1 MKKLFTPLLMLA
13 ALLASTQAWAQKLTI
28 GGINVNTSASSVQ
41 TITGS
46 SISGT
51 VQYNPSNKRLY
62 LKNATISTDDTG
74 WGFFNEIADLT
85 IELYGSNTI
94 TSTDGYATFYSRE
107 NIRIVSTSDQTGSLY
122 VKNTASSL
130 SMGTMFFEENKKLYV
145 TAARLDV
152 TADNGTALYGYKNNG
167 EIIANYCW
175 LHFKGSTYAVRG
187 IKAYWPS
194 ASGIDNTVLYT
205 NGVSFNSSK
214 YGFVDSS
221 SNLVKEVNCFP
232 ALILNGIAINASS
245 SYTFT
250 NSTTQGQAIGV
261 TSGTVTYDYST
272 KTLEFKNATMSC
284 NRYTAI
290 ISYLPGLTIKSSTG
304 TNTIATNGNYIAL
317 DLYRST
323 SITGDQKLGIS
334 GTTGI
339 YLNYRWDCPLTI
351 NLDATFNV
359 TATKYNAVYNS
370 KSSSSP
376 NSDLILKKA
385 GNKSDYYFTANSTDG
400 EPIKDV
406 CHLTMQD
413 MDFYTSG
420 CYWDAAN
427 CVVKK
432 TGGATTKGSTVNI
445 YRVGQWYDLWV
456 AGHRLSDV
464 TQYGRF
470 GSPYLTAGTVNYDP
484 GSKTLTLTDAT
495 ISGQPS
501 DGAAET
507 RSAIYSTIS
516 GLTINATGTNNWTS
530 DWITVNLGGGGT
542 NTIKGTG
549 DLKITSNQY
558 HAMNAWNNT
567 GITLARSSG
576 SMSLKGKD
584 RGIYGN
590 NTTTLTINKDGSG
603 ALYKFAGEQGNITN
617 LSSLTFGSGV
627 NIQDGYQWFNA
638 DEKAVYYRSGLAKC
652 ATIDGTT
659 STWIR
664 SDVEW
669 TYYPIYIAG
678 THLYGSGS
686 YGNISGC
693 WNKYVQGGDI
703 TYNPSTKTLTLNN
716 AKIEKS
722 TKKGISLESG
732 FDGNIKLIGTNSI
745 TVDES
750 SGWSGIVNMDANVKT
765 TFIGEG
771 SLYVKGCNS
780 NCGLMPYR
788 GTMTITDNVKIEAAG
803 GAYGIGSNGSGTSGE
818 TVIISG
824 NAQVKASS
832 IGNIAALTL
841 EDGQTIV
848 EPFKAAFN
856 SSTHQV
862 EANGSLAQNV
872 VIQKVEKY
880 DLAVCDV
887 DVNSYNKDDILRDG
901 GSFKYDPNMK
911 RLTITDADIDDA
923 SVVEGIYN
931 KGIEGLNIAI
941 NGDNQINVYEDIF
954 KLARST
960 TFSGSG
966 TVKSEL
972 TSSSG
977 YGIFLAAANV
987 IGNLNGPKFE
997 FTGRRGVGDNDY
1009 SNTNLIIEKG
1019 CLVFNPNSSSA
1030 NILKIKNLTLGA
1042 GMIIAEPQGGA
1053 FSSSLKGI
1061 TVDGTNLYYGHAVIC
1076 QKGDVNLDGT
1086 VTIADAVAV
1095 LNAMAGQEVA
1105 GNPDVNGDKE
1115 VSIADFVAVLNIM
1128 AGQ

>member
-13 ALLASTQAWAQKLTI
+13 ALLASTQVWAQELSVA
-28 GGINVNTSASSVQ
+28 GVNVNTSATSVQ

-46 SISGT
+46 GISGT
-51 VQYNPSNKRLY
+51 VTYNPSSKTLY
-62 LKNATISTDDTG
+62 LKNATINSGTS
-74 WGFFNEIADLT
+74 WGVFNEIADLK
-85 IELYGSNTI
+85 IELNGSNTI
-94 TSTDGYATFYSRE
+94 TSSMDYATFYSRE

-145 TAARLDV
+145 TAANLDV

-261 TSGTVTYDYST
+261 TSGTVTYNYST

-284 NRYTAI
+284 NRNSAI

-304 TNTIATNGNYIAL
+304 TNTITTNGNYIAL

-351 NLDATFNV
+351 NLDATFDV

-664 SDVEW
+664 SNVEW

-678 THLYGSGS
+678 TQLYGSGS

-693 WNKYVQGGDI
+693 WNKYVQGG
-703 TYNPSTKTLTLNN
+703 YNSYDPDTKTLKLDGATISSDQKVITSEANQLTVNVKGTN
-716 AKIEKS
+716 KLTTTAFCGIKLDKANS
-722 TKKGISLESG
+722 TMTFTGDGSLEVTG
-732 FDGNIKLIGTNSI
+732 KTIGLEPWADLSE
-745 TVDES
+745 V
-750 SGWSGIVNMDANVKT
+750 V
-765 TFIGEG
+765 
-771 SLYVKGCNS
+771 
-780 NCGLMPYR
+780 
-788 GTMTITDNVKIEAAG
+788 ITDNVKLTANG
-803 GAYGIGSNGSGTSGE
+803 SRYGIGAENSGTSNGKLS
-818 TVIISG
+818 VGG
-824 NAQVKASS
+824 NAVVKASS
-832 IGNIAALTL
+832 IGQLYAITL
-841 EDGQTIV
+841 NDNQAIV
-848 EPFKAAFN
+848 EPFGAVIKSQSYGYYICVGN
-856 SSTHQV
+856 ST
-862 EANGSLAQNV
+862 AQNV

-901 GSFKYDPNMK
+901 GTFKYDPSIK
-911 RLTITDADIDDA
+911 RLTITDADIDDPDV
-923 SVVEGIYN
+923 SEGVYN
-931 KGIEGLNIAI
+931 YGIEGLNVAI
-941 NGDNQINVYEDIF
+941 EGENHFRVVDDVF
-954 KLARST
+954 KMKNST
-960 TFSGSG
+960 SFSGNGS
-966 TVKSEL
+966 VKGEL
-972 TSSSG
+972 IADDGWGINMIEGSSA
-977 YGIFLAAANV
+977 YACT
-987 IGNLNGPKFE
+987 LNGPSFE
-997 FTGRRGVGDNDY
+997 FTGELAVSGP
-1009 SNTNLIIEKG
+1009 TNNLVIDKG
-1019 CLVFNPNSSSA
+1019 CLIFNPNSSSDA
-1030 NILKIKNLTLGA
+1030 TMVNIYDLKFGK
-1042 GMIIAEPQGGA
+1042 GMYIAKPDGGV
-1053 FSSSLKGI
+1053 FRGRRIRLNNNVYKGRTI
-1061 TVDGTNLYYGHAVIC
+1061 IC
-1076 QKGDVNLDGT
+1076 QKGDVNVDGT
-1086 VTIADAVAV
+1086 VAIADAVAV

>member
-13 ALLASTQAWAQKLTI
+13 ALLSSTQAWAQELRVA
-28 GGINVNTSASSVQ
+28 GVNVNTSATSVQ

-46 SISGT
+46 GISGT
-51 VQYNPSNKRLY
+51 VTYNPSSKTLY
-62 LKNATISTDDTG
+62 LKNATINGGTS
-74 WGFFNEIADLT
+74 WGVFNEIADLK
-85 IELYGSNTI
+85 IELNGSNTI
-94 TSTDGYATFYSRE
+94 TSSMDYATFYSRE

-145 TAARLDV
+145 TAANLDV
-152 TADNGTALYGYKNNG
+152 TADNGTALYGYRNNG

-261 TSGTVTYDYST
+261 TSGTVTYNYST

-284 NRYTAI
+284 NRNSAI

-304 TNTIATNGNYIAL
+304 TNTITTNGNYIAL

-432 TGGATTKGSTVNI
+432 TGGATAKGSTVNI

-567 GITLARSSG
+567 GITLARSSD

-638 DEKAVYYRSGLAKC
+638 DEKAVYYRSSVAKC
-652 ATIDGTT
+652 ATIDGST

-664 SDVEW
+664 SNVEW

-678 THLYGSGS
+678 TQLYGSSS

-693 WNKYVQGGDI
+693 WNKYVKGGDI
-703 TYNPSTKTLTLNN
+703 TYNPSTNTLTLNN
-716 AKIEKS
+716 AKIDYSAGS
-722 TKKGISLESG
+722 TTNDGIITTNSG
-732 FDGNIKLIGTNSI
+732 TTLNVWAQGNNTLAGSTPFAGLWLQNSNVTFDGSGTLSVSGGRWDNVYGLNGSTI
-745 TVDES
+745 TVKGDLTLE
-750 SGWSGIVNMDANVKT
+750 AT
-765 TFIGEG
+765 TF
-771 SLYVKGCNS
+771 
-780 NCGLMPYR
+780 
-788 GTMTITDNVKIEAAG
+788 
-803 GAYGIGSNGSGTSGE
+803 GIGSNNDAKELIVG
-818 TVIISG
+818 G
-824 NAQVKASS
+824 NAVVKAKQISHLK
-832 IGNIAALTL
+832 ALTL
-841 EDGQTIV
+841 NDGQTIV

-856 SSTHQV
+856 SENKRV
-862 EANGSLAQNV
+862 EVNGSVAQNV

-901 GSFKYDPNMK
+901 GAFKYAPNTK
-911 RLTITDADIDDA
+911 RLTIKDADIDA
-923 SVVEGIYN
+923 TNVSEGVYN
-931 KGIEGLNIAI
+931 YGIEGLNIAI
-941 NGDNQINVYEDIF
+941 EGENHFRVKDDVF
-954 KLARST
+954 KMTKST
-960 TFSGSG
+960 TFSGNGS
-966 TVKSEL
+966 VKGEL
-972 TSSSG
+972 TAENG
-977 YGIFLAAANV
+977 YGIYLYDS
-987 IGNLNGPKFE
+987 GSTYTSTLNGPKFE
-997 FTGRRGVGDNDY
+997 FTGLRAVGGSEN
-1009 SNTNLIIEKG
+1009 NIVIEKG
-1019 CLVFNPNSSSA
+1019 VLAFNPNSSSA
-1030 NILKIKNLTLGA
+1030 ARILSVKGLTLGT
-1042 GMIIAEPQGGA
+1042 GMIIAKPEGGT
-1053 FSSSLKGI
+1053 FDSSKKGI
-1061 TVDGTNLYYGHAVIC
+1061 VVNGSLYNGYAVIC
-1076 QKGDVNLDGT
+1076 QKGDVNVDGS

-1105 GNPDVNGDKE
+1105 GDPDVNGDKE